1 MRIKRSV
8 STRIAHYL
16 LIIIVFAGL
25 ITTLSFVI
33 MTSNRS
39 DAESINVSGSLRM
52 QSYRLIYEIQ
62 NHPDN
67 VERYLQQYQTTL
79 HTHALTELNN
89 SLLVPNTVKTEY
101 QSVIQRWQ
109 TLENYIRHGDIEA
122 YQQNIEQYV
131 AQLDKFVYVLQQFAE
146 KKLTLATTVISV
158 SMLLIV
164 AMVSYVIWYT
174 HKQVVKPLHRLA
186 RASSQVQMRMFNHI
200 SLDTNK
206 NDELGMLAL
215 VFTQMAS
222 DLQKLY
228 SALEK
233 QVDEK
238 TKKLSQVNRSLS
250 MLYYCSQQLS
260 GNELDRT
267 RLQQVLNHVLLNEHL
282 RSLEVHIYQ
291 NEQWNIHLGK
301 TVEALNWQTNPID
314 VEGQVLGELRWQAGL
329 PCPDYRTM
337 QNIAQMLGRAL
348 YFSHT
353 QRQQQQLLLMEE
365 RAIIAREL
373 HDSLAQVLSF
383 LQIQLTRLK
392 HTIRKNNTSAQEK
405 SLEIITEFEQALS
418 DGYIQLRELLATFRL
433 TIQEANLQLAL
444 EQVIENL
451 QNQTEIKIT
460 LACSLPSQ
468 TFNAQQ
474 QVHALQ
480 IVREAILNAIKHS
493 QASLIEVIAHTNED
507 GENELIVQDNGI
519 GIPSLEEPSGHYG
532 LNIMHERA
540 KQLNAHLSIQAQP
553 TGGTQVK
560 ITLPSFTPTN
570 QDHT

>member
-16 LIIIVFAGL
+16 LIIIIFAGV

-33 MTSNRS
+33 MTGNRS

-62 NHPDN
+62 NHPNN

-79 HTHALTELNN
+79 YTHALTELNN
-89 SLLVPNTVKTEY
+89 NFLVPKEVKEEY
-101 QSVIQRWQ
+101 QAVIQRWQ
-109 TLENYIRHGDIEA
+109 TMENYIRHNDIQS

-131 AQLDKFVYVLQQFAE
+131 AQLDKFVYALQAFAE
-146 KKLTLATTVISV
+146 KKLIIATTIIGV

-174 HKQVVKPLHRLA
+174 RKEVVKPLHRLA

-200 SLDTNK
+200 PLDTNK

-267 RLQQVLNHVLLNEHL
+267 QLQQVLNHVLLNEHL
-282 RSLEVHIYQ
+282 RCLEVNIYQ
-291 NEQWNIHLGK
+291 NAQWHIRLGEE
-301 TVEALNWQTNPID
+301 VENLNWQQNLID

-348 YFSHT
+348 YFNHT

-365 RAIIAREL
+365 RSIIAREL

-383 LQIQLTRLK
+383 LQIQLTLLK
-392 HTIRKNNTSAQEK
+392 HTIRKNSPDTEQK
-405 SLEIITEFEQALS
+405 SMGIITEFEQALS

-433 TIQEANLQLAL
+433 TIQEANLKLAL

-451 QNQTEIKIT
+451 QNQTEIKIR
-460 LACSLPSQ
+460 LECSLPSQ

-493 QASLIEVIAHTNED
+493 KGSLIEVIAHTNED
-507 GENELIVQDNGI
+507 GEHELIVRDDGI
-519 GIPSLEEPSGHYG
+519 GIDSLDEPDGHYG
-532 LNIMHERA
+532 LNIMSERA
-540 KQLNAHLSIQAQP
+540 KQLNANLSIQTRE

-560 ITLPSFTPTN
+560 ISLPHLL
-570 QDHT
+570 Q